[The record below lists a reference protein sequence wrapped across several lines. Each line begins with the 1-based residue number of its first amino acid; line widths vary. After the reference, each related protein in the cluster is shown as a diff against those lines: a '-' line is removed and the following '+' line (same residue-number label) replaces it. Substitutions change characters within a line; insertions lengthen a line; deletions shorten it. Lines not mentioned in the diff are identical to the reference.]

1 VRLEVEFVAIT
12 EKYFNAIATGDR
24 KVTVKQIINEKEDVE
39 QFPE

>member
-24 KVTVKQIINEKEDVE
+24 KVTVKQFINEKEDVE